1 MGFDKDDWARS
12 ILAVIVIS
20 GFFTFIW
27 KLSFGESRLEA
38 AMMGT
43 LVGYAAANA
52 TAVVQFY
59 FGSSSGSAK
68 KSQQLAEERAATS
81 IVSQTTTVKPAA
93 ELPKVEQ

>member
-1 MGFDKDDWARS
+1 MDKDDYARA
-12 ILAVIVIS
+12 ILAVIVLA
-20 GFFTFIW
+20 GFFIFIW
-27 KLSFGESRLEA
+27 NLSFGKSNLEA

-81 IVSQTTTVKPAA
+81 VVSQTTSTTMKAA
-93 ELPKVEQ
+93 EPVKDA

>member
-1 MGFDKDDWARS
+1 MDKDDCARA

-20 GFFTFIW
+20 GFFIFIW
-27 KLSFGESRLEA
+27 QLSFGESKLEA

-81 IVSQTTTVKPAA
+81 IVSQTTTVKPA
-93 ELPKVEQ
+93 EVKDDVQ